1 MTAVTAPLQS
11 TAKIAALPP
20 ETLLT
25 SRRWPN
31 DPVVSKA
38 SPLSDPVRLAKDP
51 ESSPEALTR
60 VIPIGT
66 CRRRM
71 NVSSRVKEQPAAVTS
86 PPGELAR

>member
-1 MTAVTAPLQS
+1 M
-11 TAKIAALPP
+11 PP

-66 CRRRM
+66 WGVPTLVGVLVLVFLAGLGVQAFRR
-71 NVSSRVKEQPAAVTS
+71 
-86 PPGELAR
+86 LAK